1 MSLEDT
7 EVLFDFFKE
16 GEVTEEEV
24 NEQFELMIKKLEEL
38 ELKNMLSSEE
48 DHLDAVL
55 QITAGAGGT
64 ESCDWS
70 SMLLRMYLIWGEK
83 NGYKIKELQYL
94 QETLLNH
101 HRY

>member
-1 MSLEDT
+1 ML
-7 EVLFDFFKE
+7 LDFYKE
-16 GEVTEEEV
+16 GEATEEEV
-24 NEQFELMIKKLEEL
+24 NELFQKLIIQLEEL

-70 SMLLRMYLIWGEK
+70 SQCY
-83 NGYKIKELQYL
+83 
-94 QETLLNH
+94 
-101 HRY
+101 